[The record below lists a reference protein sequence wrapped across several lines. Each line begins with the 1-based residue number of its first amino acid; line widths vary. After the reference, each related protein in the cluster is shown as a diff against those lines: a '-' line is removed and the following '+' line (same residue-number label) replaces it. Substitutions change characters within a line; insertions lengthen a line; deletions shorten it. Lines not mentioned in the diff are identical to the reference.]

1 MYFVD
6 NAENKEL
13 LKQIVIETR
22 KGWITKKLMRFRIW
36 HSLYSVIY
44 FIKIKYIEQTFLFDN
59 LSFL

>member
-6 NAENKEL
+6 NVENKEL

-44 FIKIKYIEQTFLFDN
+44 FIKINILNRHLYLII
-59 LSFL
+59 